1 MAHTRTAAVIPSDDD
16 ALARA
21 RRVDVVL
28 QQIESLPT
36 LSPIAT
42 RLMAL
47 SSRDDEQFDE
57 IIRLMEM
64 DPALTG
70 RMLALCRRASTGVS
84 QPVTTVRRAAVLLGL
99 EAVQSAVLSVQ
110 VYDLLAR
117 PTGIDE
123 PAARRAGAGL
133 DRDGF
138 WRHSLAVACCAEMLA
153 TEHREL
159 KVRPDEAFTA
169 GLMHDLGKVVLDW
182 ILPQSYAKVLELAEA
197 KRSDLATMERAVIG
211 LDHHVAGKRLAEHW
225 GLPHVLQDVMWL
237 HGQPARS
244 LPDLPHRALVALVTA
259 ADTIVRLMHLGWSG
273 EFGDPPGESIACQEA
288 MLDPKRLAR
297 VQSKLHEALAKR
309 CADLGVGTPTP
320 PELMMQSLATANG
333 RLARLNSTLQSRTT
347 AARYQ
352 SRVLESL
359 GTFAAAARPGSS
371 INDVLGQVASGFNQL
386 AGPGFTAMLFQSRD
400 GDAWRLSRHQPDG
413 TVVSSDSIE
422 PPRGTDGRPQN
433 LASLARGGELGA
445 WAGLLAWLGQHLVTK
460 AAMPDLRRLRVL
472 TLVSGL
478 GPTAAIIHDR
488 DDAEILAPAGA
499 RPLAVLS
506 GAWAWAVAAATQHQ
520 GARRLSEEL
529 ALTARTLTE
538 TQGRLAEAES
548 MARLGELTAGAAHE
562 MNNPL
567 TVISG
572 RGQLL
577 AAKLT
582 DPLLKQQADDI
593 TGAAGKLTDLITSL
607 HILARPPLIKREPCA
622 IADVFPDAVRRA
634 KADANVAAALTVPGV
649 RCSAAER
656 IALLTVDREMFTRA
670 LSELIKNALES
681 GHAATSPID
690 VRAALDPLDDALV
703 ITVRDHGAGMSE
715 HAGKH
720 AFDPF
725 FSEKPAGRQTGL
737 GLSIARRLMELHG
750 AQIRLSAAPS
760 GPGVVASIRLALW
773 RHDATSAA
781 A

>member
-1 MAHTRTAAVIPSDDD
+1 MAQTRGAAAGSSDDVS
-16 ALARA
+16 LSRA
-21 RRVDVVL
+21 RRVEVVL

-42 RLMAL
+42 RLMSL

-57 IIRLMEM
+57 IIRLIEM

-70 RMLALCRRASTGVS
+70 RMLALCRRASTGAG
-84 QPVTTVRRAAVLLGL
+84 QPVTTARRAAVLLGL
-99 EAVQSAVLSVQ
+99 ESVQSAVLSVQ
-110 VYDLLAR
+110 VYDLMAR
-117 PTGIDE
+117 PAGMDE
-123 PAARRAGAGL
+123 GGAGRGCGL

-138 WRHSLAVACCAEMLA
+138 WRHSLAVACCAELLA
-153 TEHREL
+153 AEHREL

-182 ILPQSYAKVLELAEA
+182 VLPQSYAKVLELAEA
-197 KRSDLATMERAVIG
+197 RRSDLATVERAVMG
-211 LDHHVAGKRLAEHW
+211 LDHRVAGKRLAEHW

-237 HGQPARS
+237 HGQPARL
-244 LPDLPHRALVALVTA
+244 LPDLPHRTLVALVTA

-273 EFGDPPGESIACQEA
+273 EFGDPPDESVACQEA
-288 MLDPKRLAR
+288 MLDPSRLAR
-297 VQSKLHEALAKR
+297 VQSKLHETLAKR

-320 PELMMQSLATANG
+320 PELMMQSLAIANG
-333 RLARLNSTLQSRTT
+333 RLAKLNGSLQARTT
-347 AARYQ
+347 ASRQQ

-359 GTFAAAARPGSS
+359 GAFAAGARPGGS

-386 AGPGFTAMLFQSRD
+386 AGRGFTAMLFQARE
-400 GDAWRLSRHQPDG
+400 GDAWRLSRHNGDG
-413 TVVSSDSIE
+413 VVVSSETLE
-422 PPRGTDGRPQN
+422 PPRGPDGRTEN
-433 LASLARGGELGA
+433 LSSLARGGELGG
-445 WAGLLAWLGQHLVTK
+445 WAGLLAWLAEHLG
-460 AAMPDLRRLRVL
+460 AGNGDGALPDVRRLRIL
-472 TLVSGL
+472 PLLSGV
-478 GPTAAIIHDR
+478 GPMAAIVHDR
-488 DDAEILAPAGA
+488 EAAEALAPSGA

-529 ALTARTLTE
+529 ALTARTLSE

-567 TVISG
+567 TIISG

-577 AAKLT
+577 AARLA
-582 DPLLKQQADDI
+582 DPELRQQAEEI
-593 TGAAGKLTDLITSL
+593 TGAAGRLTDLISSL
-607 HILARPPLIKREPCA
+607 HILARPPVLRREACA
-622 IADVFPDAVRRA
+622 IADVFPEAVNRARAGA
-634 KADANVAAALTVPGV
+634 KAVTIPSV
-649 RCSAAER
+649 RCSASEP
-656 IALLTVDREMFTRA
+656 IALLAVDRELLTRA
-670 LSELIKNALES
+670 LSELIKNAIES
-681 GHAATSPID
+681 GHAAAEPIE
-690 VRAALDPLDDALV
+690 VRATLDPLDGALV
-703 ITVRDHGAGMSE
+703 VSVRDEGAGMSE

-737 GLSIARRLMELHG
+737 GLSIARRLVELHG
-750 AQIRLSAAPS
+750 GEVRLAAGAGGGVTATIRLSH
-760 GPGVVASIRLALW
+760 W
-773 RHDATSAA
+773 RHAASSAA